1 MYLEFIFV
9 RENKKFT
16 SWSLSEVVLG
26 PVLGNQAYPDRRPG
40 LRTQLRGLP
49 AEGHLPPLSLPPL
62 SLPTWKEGWLR
73 RFKPL

>member
-1 MYLEFIFV
+1 MYLEFIFI

-49 AEGHLPPLSLPPL
+49 AEGHLPPPEPASPHLERGLAQ
-62 SLPTWKEGWLR
+62 EI
-73 RFKPL
+73 